1 MNQED
6 FLETLI
12 LVALGSQIQ
21 CPLCIFR
28 LPVVSGSQPLL
39 GHATAP
45 LLYITKEEAAV
56 IVFSSDAS
64 LMEPGAPFPRWWVS
78 SSGTPVCS

>member
-6 FLETLI
+6 FLETLM

-21 CPLCIFR
+21 CPLGIFR
-28 LPVVSGSQPLL
+28 LPVVSGSQPL
-39 GHATAP
+39 GHAMAP
-45 LLYITKEEAAV
+45 LLHITKEEAAI

-78 SSGTPVCS
+78 SSRTPVCS